1 MTQSTSTRVKGLFL
15 DKHSSLLCQSVIDKE
30 AFIALDPVLLGRRIT
45 STISF
50 GRKTI
55 STRL

>member
-1 MTQSTSTRVKGLFL
+1 MTQPTSTRLKGLFL

-30 AFIALDPVLLGRRIT
+30 AFIAFDPMLLCRRIT
-45 STISF
+45 STMSF

>member
-1 MTQSTSTRVKGLFL
+1 MTQSTPTRLKGLIW
-15 DKHSSLLCQSVIDKE
+15 DKHSSLLCQSVIDKDV
-30 AFIALDPVLLGRRIT
+30 FIAFDPVLLGRRIT